1 MLPLHQG
8 GMCRARIVCHVF
20 AAGAEKPSG
29 IIELMSE
36 FSGRDAVDQIVAEWA
51 TVRGDLD
58 FSPLEV
64 FSRIK
69 RISRQLDA
77 VRRTAFS
84 AAQLELWE
92 FDVLSALRRAGHPH
106 ALTPKQLMQTNL
118 VSSGTMTNRIDRLEQ
133 HGLVRRSDDPA
144 DGRSVLVHMTGDG
157 IARVDEAIKQ
167 LLRAEQSLLE
177 PLSPAER
184 EVFADTLRTLA
195 VRIAPN
201 DS

>member
-1 MLPLHQG
+1 
-8 GMCRARIVCHVF
+8 
-20 AAGAEKPSG
+20 
-29 IIELMSE
+29 MSE
-36 FSGRDAVDQIVAEWA
+36 SSARDAVDQIVAEWT

-77 VRRTAFS
+77 VRRSAFS

-92 FDVLSALRRAGHPH
+92 FDVLSALRRAGPPH

-118 VSSGTMTNRIDRLEQ
+118 VSSGTMTNRIDRLETR
-133 HGLVRRSDDPA
+133 GLVRRSDDPA

-157 IARVDEAIKQ
+157 IERVDEAINH
-167 LLRAEQSLLE
+167 LLKAERELLE
-177 PLSPAER
+177 PLHPAAR
-184 EVFADTLRTLA
+184 ESLANTLRALA
-195 VRIAPN
+195 VRMSS
-201 DS
+201 DSH

>member
-1 MLPLHQG
+1 
-8 GMCRARIVCHVF
+8 
-20 AAGAEKPSG
+20 
-29 IIELMSE
+29 MSE
-36 FSGRDAVDQIVAEWA
+36 FSGRAAVDQIVAEWA

-69 RISRQLDA
+69 RISRQLDD

-106 ALTPKQLMQTNL
+106 ALPPKHLMKPNL
-118 VSSGTMTNRIDRLEQ
+118 VSSGPMTNRIDRLAQ
-133 HGLVRRSDDPA
+133 RGVVRRSDDPA